1 MNDTELQ
8 FFLGALKFAS
18 EKHLHLKRKDVEK
31 TPYIHHPIRVAELI
45 CRVGGVNDPILLS
58 AALLHD
64 VIEDTGTKPEEIAD
78 KFGEE
83 VANIVQ
89 EVTDDKT
96 IKKEKRKELQI
107 LHAPNLSRKAKII
120 KLADKICNVKDI
132 GSHPPADWD
141 LEERMRY
148 LEWSQNVVAG
158 LRGINQ
164 PMEDYF
170 DQTLAAATQKV
181 TG

>member
-1 MNDTELQ
+1 MENTELQ

-18 EKHLHLKRKDVEK
+18 EKHILLKRKDVER

-45 CRVGGVNDPILLS
+45 CRVGGVYDPAILS

-64 VIEDTGTKPEEIAD
+64 VLEDTDTNEEELADRFGT
-78 KFGEE
+78 E
-83 VANIVQ
+83 VAGIVK
-89 EVTDDKT
+89 EVSDDKNLD
-96 IKKEKRKELQI
+96 KKTRKELQI
-107 LHAPNLSRKAKII
+107 QHAPLLTNKAKII

-132 GSHPPADWD
+132 GSHPPATWD
-141 LEERMRY
+141 LEERLRY

-164 PMEDYF
+164 PMEDLF
-170 DQTLAAATQKV
+170 DQTLANARQKV